1 MSLFHLI
8 APSGYCINQQAALRG
23 VQRLTDAGHQVEN
36 DEVIR
41 RRYQRFAG
49 TDAERLDDVN
59 SLASLT
65 SPDTIVMPVRGGYGA
80 SRLLDRIDWQS
91 LASRQQRNPLLICG
105 HSDFTAI
112 QAGLLAQ
119 ANVITFSGPMLA
131 ANFGAETLNTFTEQ
145 HFWLALRKAQ
155 FTVEWQ
161 GDGPQ
166 CDVQGTL
173 WGGNLAMLISL
184 IGTPWMPT
192 IDKGILVLEDVN
204 EHPFRVERMLL
215 QLEYAGILNRQSA
228 IVLGSFS
235 GAAPNEYDAGYSL
248 ESVYAFLR
256 SRLSVPLITGLDF
269 GHEQRTVTL
278 PIGANATLKNTRQ
291 GTQLT
296 LSGHPTLQL

>member
-41 RRYQRFAG
+41 RRFQRFAG
-49 TDAERLDDVN
+49 TDAER
-59 SLASLT
+59 
-65 SPDTIVMPVRGGYGA
+65 P
-80 SRLLDRIDWQS
+80 
-91 LASRQQRNPLLICG
+91 RQQRDPLLICG

-166 CDVQGTL
+166 CDAQGTL

-215 QLEYAGILNRQSA
+215 QLEYAGILNRQRA
-228 IVLGSFS
+228 IVHRGKR
-235 GAAPNEYDAGYSL
+235 DA
-248 ESVYAFLR
+248 
-256 SRLSVPLITGLDF
+256 
-269 GHEQRTVTL
+269 
-278 PIGANATLKNTRQ
+278 
-291 GTQLT
+291 
-296 LSGHPTLQL
+296 

>member
-1 MSLFHLI
+1 
-8 APSGYCINQQAALRG
+8 
-23 VQRLTDAGHQVEN
+23 
-36 DEVIR
+36 
-41 RRYQRFAG
+41 
-49 TDAERLDDVN
+49 
-59 SLASLT
+59 
-65 SPDTIVMPVRGGYGA
+65 
-80 SRLLDRIDWQS
+80 
-91 LASRQQRNPLLICG
+91 
-105 HSDFTAI
+105 
-112 QAGLLAQ
+112 
-119 ANVITFSGPMLA
+119 MLA

-184 IGTPWMPT
+184 IGTPRMPT

-291 GTQLT
+291 DSTHFIW
-296 LSGHPTLQL
+296 SSYAAIVKKSPTG

>member
-49 TDAERLDDVN
+49 TDAERLADVN

-235 GAAPNEYDAGYSL
+235 GATPNEYDAGYSL
-248 ESVYAFLR
+248 ESVYVFLR

>member
-49 TDAERLDDVN
+49 TDAERLADVN

-65 SPDTIVMPVRGGYGA
+65 TPDTIVMPVRGGYGA
-80 SRLLDRIDWQS
+80 SRLLDRIDWQA
-91 LASRQQRNPLLICG
+91 LASRQQRDPLLICG

-119 ANVITFSGPMLA
+119 ANIITFSGPMLA